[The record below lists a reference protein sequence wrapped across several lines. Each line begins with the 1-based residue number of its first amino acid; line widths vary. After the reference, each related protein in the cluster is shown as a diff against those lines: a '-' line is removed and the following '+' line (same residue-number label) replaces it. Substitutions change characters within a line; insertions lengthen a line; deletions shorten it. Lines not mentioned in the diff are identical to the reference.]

1 MRLKSPPASAGVLV
15 WMTGALAPSF
25 KEEPADRDC
34 SHPVDAKA
42 TTTHSKAARR
52 VRCLGIILL
61 PACTSPKQ
69 IVCPDEICQQ
79 HQATEYT
86 YGGQKGAHHVLH
98 LFRSRM
104 LTGKSAH
111 HAGGGEEDHHSE
123 QSQIMY
129 PKMHLH
135 QAKAIY
141 RTLDQPRHD
150 IIHGSKYRH
159 LDPAL

>member
-1 MRLKSPPASAGVLV
+1 MRLKSPPTLVCVLV
-15 WMTGALAPSF
+15 CFFGVFVFFFFVVLVYC
-25 KEEPADRDC
+25 DC

-79 HQATEYT
+79 HQATKKT
-86 YGGQKGAHHVLH
+86 NKNQKKTHHEHH

-111 HAGGGEEDHHSE
+111 HAGGGEEDHHPE

-150 IIHGSKYRH
+150 IVHGSKYCH

>member
-1 MRLKSPPASAGVLV
+1 MPLKSPPTSASVLV
-15 WMTGALAPSF
+15 RITGALAPSF

-79 HQATEYT
+79 HQATEYSF
-86 YGGQKGAHHVLH
+86 GGLFVAHHVLH

-111 HAGGGEEDHHSE
+111 YVVVGVEDHHPE

-141 RTLDQPRHD
+141 RTLAQPRHD
-150 IIHGSKYRH
+150 IVHGSKYCH
-159 LDPAL
+159 LDPA